1 MDRIITIGRQF
12 GSGGREF
19 GRRLSEEL
27 GVAYYD
33 QEIVTEIAKRTSMS
47 EQYVQQIIEQKPI
60 ISFPIHTGNS
70 FYPVLNPVLE
80 QGYNVF
86 IEQSN
91 IIKEMA
97 EKSGGCVIVG
107 RCADYILNDYNPFRI
122 FVYADMEYRI
132 KRCRRNAPE
141 NEHLTDKE
149 MRKMILSVD
158 KNRAK
163 YYEHYTDQKWG
174 DIMNYDLC
182 INTSTA
188 EIKKIARIVAKMF

>member
-97 EKSGGCVIVG
+97 EKSGGCVIVV
-107 RCADYILNDYNPFRI
+107 R
-122 FVYADMEYRI
+122 
-132 KRCRRNAPE
+132 
-141 NEHLTDKE
+141 
-149 MRKMILSVD
+149 
-158 KNRAK
+158 
-163 YYEHYTDQKWG
+163 
-174 DIMNYDLC
+174 
-182 INTSTA
+182 
-188 EIKKIARIVAKMF
+188 